1 MTLNLVYPEKSDL
14 AYKISK
20 FPDGQQNIT
29 IEGLVVRHLE
39 TRTSSG
45 DDEIHKVGSTV
56 FNRHIETPVTISSR
70 LNNWL
75 HLEIIVA
82 SVAALRELGF
92 ENISLHVPYIVGGRS
107 DRKFEE
113 GGNNYIK
120 HIIAPVLNSLNFKS
134 ITTIDPH
141 SDILEAC
148 LNNFRKKSN
157 EELVK
162 FAFSKIGDFDARN
175 IDNDFVI
182 ISPDAGA
189 SKKIFKLAESIDFT
203 GDIIT
208 CTKDRDTN
216 GKLTKTV
223 VPDTWH
229 WDKDK
234 IIIDDICDGGR
245 TFINIAEIIK
255 ADPNNKGKIYLIVT
269 HGIFSAGFSKLSEY
283 FDGIYCTNSYSDLPK
298 WKEEDGKIITSGL
311 TKVPDFVTQLNVF

>member
-1 MTLNLVYPEKSDL
+1 MTLNLVYSEKSDL
-14 AYKISK
+14 PYKISK

-29 IEGLVVRHLE
+29 I
-39 TRTSSG
+39 SSTAALSR
-45 DDEIHKVGSTV
+45 EPIIIK
-56 FNRHIETPVTISSR
+56 SR

-82 SVAALRELGF
+82 AVAALREMEIGEIRL
-92 ENISLHVPYIVGGRS
+92 EVPYIVGGRS

-120 HIIAPVLNSLNFKS
+120 HIIAPVLNSLNLRF

-148 LNNFRKKSN
+148 LNNFKKKSN

-175 IDNDFVI
+175 IDNHFTI

-189 SKKIFKLAESIDFT
+189 SKKIFKLAESIGFK

-208 CTKDRDTN
+208 CTKDRDKD
-216 GKLTKTV
+216 GKLSRTV
-223 VPDTWH
+223 VPFTLPDYQ
-229 WDKDK
+229 KSY

-245 TFINIAEIIK
+245 TFINIAEELKVQLLKYDSAIYTK
-255 ADPNNKGKIYLIVT
+255 YPPKVYLIVT

-298 WKEEDGKIITSGL
+298 WQEENGKIITSGV
-311 TKVPDFVTQLNVF
+311 TKIPDFVAQLNVF